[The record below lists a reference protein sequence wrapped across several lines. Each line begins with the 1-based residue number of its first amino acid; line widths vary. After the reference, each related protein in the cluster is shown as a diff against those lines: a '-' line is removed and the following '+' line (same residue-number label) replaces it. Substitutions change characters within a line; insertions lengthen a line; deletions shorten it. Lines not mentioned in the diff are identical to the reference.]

1 MSKPALAKPT
11 GRKYQKLEDSERSR
25 APGAGRKTNA
35 TKVAINIQKVADQAV
50 VVQQQK
56 NLTNFLTQNKNPVA
70 NLSSTSSS
78 STTLQQS
85 YDKTVR

>member
-56 NLTNFLTQNKNPVA
+56 NLTNFLDCRLFFHRLKGARLYYLVG
-70 NLSSTSSS
+70 
-78 STTLQQS
+78 
-85 YDKTVR
+85 